1 MLFDSLPLFC
11 KIAQFIVLFC
21 FLMWKKML
29 LNIYI
34 YRSDLFNVVSHNF
47 YVFVHNDKSD
57 VFKIRRNN
65 YLCDLQKILLV
76 TFGRGI

>member
-1 MLFDSLPLFC
+1 
-11 KIAQFIVLFC
+11 
-21 FLMWKKML
+21 ML

-76 TFGRGI
+76 TFGRGIWTLCVCHQCGVMFIKQLHVQAF